1 MKLEDMIMKSY
12 SNLNDLLADDSDRVI
27 LTDPPKQQNQQIKQA
42 ASYRQRKSRKRYRIV
57 PLVLFGLICCA
68 LFIAIG
74 CFIWSITAYFTQTD
88 VALSVGQPLFIFFIA
103 VLLSSALMTL
113 IIRGGKIFPVLALA
127 VIAFIV
133 NLIITNYLGVNINI
147 TSALL
152 KLLIILLAAVFG
164 FSAGKILSMSL
175 YKKKP
180 NR

>member
-1 MKLEDMIMKSY
+1 MIMKSY
-12 SNLNDLLADDSDRVI
+12 SNINDLLADDSDRVI
-27 LTDPPKQQNQQIKQA
+27 LTDSPKQQNQQRKQA

-68 LFIAIG
+68 LFIVIG
-74 CFIWSITAYFTQTD
+74 CFIWSIIAYFTQTD
-88 VALSVGQPLFIFFIA
+88 VALSVGQPLLIFFIA
-103 VLLSSALMTL
+103 VLLSSALITL
-113 IIRGGKIFPVLALA
+113 MIRGGKVFPVLALA
-127 VIAFIV
+127 VIAFIT
-133 NLIITNYLGVNINI
+133 NMIITNYLGVNINI

-164 FSAGKILSMSL
+164 FSSGKTLSILL